1 MSDKMPAGTYYIGDL
16 CYVLNDRWDEV
27 CDLVLADHICRDGIF
42 TLKDGTCFAMFTTKY
57 GDGQYFDQDGNSYTV
72 DSGSIGCVMLMDI
85 SESERDLA
93 KMQKLGN
100 IMTFSDSL
108 TVGSSRESVGHYW
121 DGYINFDR
129 LAIDTAGEHDYE

>member
-27 CDLVLADHICRDGIF
+27 CDLVLADHFCRDGIF
-42 TLKDGTCFAMFTTKY
+42 TLKDGTRFAMFTTKY
-57 GDGQYFDQDGNSYTV
+57 GDGEYLDQDGNSYTV

-108 TVGSSRESVGHYW
+108 TVGSSRESVGYYW

-129 LAIDTAGEHDYE
+129 LAIDTAGEHEYE

>member
-1 MSDKMPAGTYYIGDL
+1 MSNKMPAGTYYIGDL
-16 CYVLNDRWDEV
+16 CYVLDDRWDEV
-27 CDLVLADHICRDGIF
+27 CDLVLADDTCRDGIF
-42 TLKDGTCFAMFTTKY
+42 TLKDGTSFAMFTTKY
-57 GDGQYFDQDGNSYTV
+57 GDGQYCDQDGNSYTV

-108 TVGSSRESVGHYW
+108 TVGSSREIVGYYW

>member
-27 CDLVLADHICRDGIF
+27 CDLVLADHFCRDGIF
-42 TLKDGTCFAMFTTKY
+42 TLKDGTRFAMFTTKY

-108 TVGSSRESVGHYW
+108 TVGSSRESVGYYW